1 MTKTK
6 REIYAATKPV
16 LRESTEEGK
25 GSRTIEGYA
34 IVFGVE
40 SRLIVD
46 WYDAFREIISKD
58 AITQEDLDGSDIK
71 MTLWHNREKLLA
83 RANKGE
89 GTLTLS
95 VDDTGVKYSFEAPET
110 PDGET
115 AVQLVKRGDIA
126 GASFTFWTTEE
137 NCSYKEA
144 DDGAI
149 VRTVNKINEV
159 YEMTLASDPAYPQT
173 TAEVAREMPEG
184 AKALLKKREEP
195 EEREQKENGPT
206 VESVRFRINNQLF

>member
-1 MTKTK
+1 MTKIK
-6 REIYAATKPV
+6 REIYAAQRPFI
-16 LRESTEEGK
+16 RESTEEGK
-25 GSRTIEGYA
+25 TSRTIEGYA

-58 AITQEDLDGSDIK
+58 AITQEDLDASDIK

-89 GTLTLS
+89 GTLKLS
-95 VDDTGVKYSFEAPET
+95 VDEVGVKYSFEAPET
-110 PDGET
+110 ADGET
-115 AVQLVKRGDIA
+115 AVQLVMRGDIA

-184 AKALLKKREEP
+184 AKEVLKKREEP
-195 EEREQKENGPT
+195 KYVRGPL
-206 VESVRFRINNQLF
+206 VAKARRRKDI